1 MAKPIA
7 TECIEDVVKRINTIP
22 TLRDKV
28 FHVYSD
34 QELLDK
40 TKGLM
45 YSCVAVIYAG
55 LHAVTEAGS
64 THKVGLS
71 AEIVVDTILF
81 FRSNAQAQSDP
92 KTGAVAI
99 LDAMRNSFKDT
110 RSPSGHF
117 WRFQSETAI
126 ELKSGL
132 VGYLQRWAAPVQLT

>member
-1 MAKPIA
+1 MAKPIV
-7 TECIEDVVKRINTIP
+7 TECIEDVVKRIDALP
-22 TLRDKV
+22 ALKGKV

-55 LHAVTEAGS
+55 LHSVPDSGT

-71 AEIVVDTILF
+71 AEIVMDTILF
-81 FRSNAQAQSDP
+81 FRSNAQAQNDP
-92 KTGAVAI
+92 KVGAAAI
-99 LDAMRNSFKDT
+99 LDLMRAAFRDT